1 MVYSYPNEEVI
12 FLLRTHTCGELR
24 KADVGKKVKLCGW
37 VHRIR
42 DLGGIKFVV
51 LRDRY
56 GQTQV
61 VVSPDSPYYETVEGL
76 KREYVV
82 LVEGTVRERP
92 KDAVNPSLPTGE
104 IEVEVSRIEIL
115 SEAKDLP
122 FYPDESPSNEELRLR
137 YRYIDLRRER
147 MKRNILLRHEIVKTV
162 RNYLDNQGFVEIE
175 TPNLTK
181 STPEGARDFLVPSR
195 LKPGRF
201 YALPQSPQLFK
212 QILMVSGFDKY
223 YQIARCFRDEDL
235 RADRQPEFTQ
245 IDIEM
250 SFVEREDVLNLVEGM
265 IKEVFEK
272 VLNVDVEVPFDR
284 LTYEEAMERFGSD
297 KPDRRYGME
306 LQDLTDYFKGT
317 DFSLIKRTLDRGGV
331 VKGFVVENFA
341 RKMSRRV
348 GEEFGEFVKKF
359 GLGGIMWF
367 KLENGVTSPMKK
379 HLGGIFEKIAEGLKM
394 NEGDVLLFSF
404 GEDRDPLN
412 EGLGNLR
419 LKIGKEHFPEKAQ
432 GFDILWIVDFPF
444 FEWSDEEKRF
454 VARHHPFTMPVLED
468 IERYKD
474 EPEKIRALSYDI
486 VVNGYELGGGSIR
499 IHNRR
504 IQEKI
509 FEMLG
514 ISKEEALEKFGFLL
528 EAFEYGAPPHG
539 GIALGLDRFVAIL
552 AGEESIRDV
561 IAFPKTGSGVCLMTG
576 APSEV
581 RDTQLKELKIKL
593 VEEVPNDE

>member
-1 MVYSYPNEEVI
+1 MVYSYPNKEVI

-24 KADVGKKVKLCGW
+24 KADVGKRVKLCGW
-37 VHRIR
+37 IHRIR
-42 DLGGIKFVV
+42 DLGGIRFVI

-56 GQTQV
+56 GQIQV
-61 VVSPDSPYYETVEGL
+61 VVSPDSPCYEITERL
-76 KREYVV
+76 KREYVI
-82 LVEGTVRERP
+82 LVEGVVRERP
-92 KDAVNPSLPTGE
+92 EDAVNPSLPTGD
-104 IEVEVSRIEIL
+104 IEVVVDKIEIL

-122 FYPDESPSNEELRLR
+122 FYPDESPTNEELRLR
-137 YRYIDLRRER
+137 YRYIDLRREK
-147 MKRNILLRHEIVKTV
+147 MQKNILLRHEIVKIV

-181 STPEGARDFLVPSR
+181 STPEGARDFLVPAR

-212 QILMVSGFDKY
+212 QILMVSGFDRY

-250 SFVEREDVLNLVEGM
+250 SFVEREDILNLVEGM

-272 VLNVDVEVPFDR
+272 VLNITVKIPFDR
-284 LTYEEAMERFGSD
+284 LTYEEALEKFGSD

-306 LQDLTDYFKGT
+306 LQDLTNYFKST
-317 DFSLIKRTLDRGGV
+317 DFSLIKKVLDKGGS
-331 VKGFVVENFA
+331 VKGFVIENFA
-341 RKMSRRV
+341 NKMSRKV
-348 GEEFGEFVKKF
+348 GEEFSELMKKF
-359 GLGGIMWF
+359 GLGGVMWF
-367 KLENGVTSPMKK
+367 KLEDSISSPVKK
-379 HLGGIFEKIAEGLKM
+379 YLLNIFEKIAEDFKM
-394 NEGDVLLFSF
+394 NKGDVLLFSF
-404 GEDRDPLN
+404 CEDRNLLN
-412 EGLGNLR
+412 ESLGNLR
-419 LKIGKEHFPEKAQ
+419 LKVGKEYFREKAR

-468 IERYKD
+468 IEKFKD
-474 EPEKIRALSYDI
+474 DLSRIRALSYDI
-486 VVNGYELGGGSIR
+486 VINGYELGGGSIR
-499 IHNRR
+499 IHNRK

-514 ISKEEALEKFGFLL
+514 INKEEALEKFGFLL
-528 EAFEYGAPPHG
+528 EALESGAPPHG

-552 AGEESIRDV
+552 ANEESIRDV

-576 APSEV
+576 APSKV
-581 RDTQLKELKIKL
+581 KDAQLKELKIKL
-593 VEEVPNDE
+593 IEEVPNNE